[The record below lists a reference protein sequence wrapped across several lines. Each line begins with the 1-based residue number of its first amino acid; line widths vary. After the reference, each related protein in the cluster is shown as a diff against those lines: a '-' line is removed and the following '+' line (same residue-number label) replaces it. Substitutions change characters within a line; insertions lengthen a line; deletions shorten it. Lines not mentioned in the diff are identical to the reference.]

1 MEQVLEVLYIQIL
14 SIYIVNL
21 YLMFPLIR
29 LLVITILIMQKKLL
43 ELLFL
48 AKQILMMVEKLRSH
62 LVAQQE
68 RQIYQQGIGVIPL
81 QMVIGRI

>member
-1 MEQVLEVLYIQIL
+1 MELVLEVLFIQIL

-29 LLVITILIMQKKLL
+29 LPVITQLIMQKKFLELLLQVKMMDEMSLSPLL
-43 ELLFL
+43 ELQE
-48 AKQILMMVEKLRSH
+48 KQLLLVEL
-62 LVAQQE
+62 
-68 RQIYQQGIGVIPL
+68 GVIPL

>member
-1 MEQVLEVLYIQIL
+1 MELVLEVLFIQIL

-29 LLVITILIMQKKLL
+29 LPVITQLIMQKKFL

-48 AKQILMMVEKLRSH
+48 VKQNLMMVEKLRSH

-68 RQIYQQGIGVIPL
+68 RQIYQQVIGVTHL

>member
-14 SIYIVNL
+14 SIYIVNH
-21 YLMFPLIR
+21 YPMFPLIR
-29 LLVITILIMQKKLL
+29 LPVITLLIIQRKFL

-48 AKQILMMVEKLRSH
+48 VKQNLMMVEKLRSH

-68 RQIYQQGIGVIPL
+68 RQIYLQGIGVTPL

>member
-1 MEQVLEVLYIQIL
+1 MELVLEVLFIQIL
-14 SIYIVNL
+14 SIYIVNH

-29 LLVITILIMQKKLL
+29 LPVITLLIMQKKFL

-48 AKQILMMVEKLRSH
+48 VKQNLMMVEKLRSH
-62 LVAQQE
+62 LVEQQE
-68 RQIYQQGIGVIPL
+68 KQLLLVELGVTHL